1 MNSLT
6 LSVTSALPQN
16 QTRKRVTKKIIVWD
30 FHKGGLELSAKKAR
44 KGLLREYYYFTFF
57 LDPLPILVI
66 YMFC

>member
-1 MNSLT
+1 M
-6 LSVTSALPQN
+6 LPQRYLKTKQGN
-16 QTRKRVTKKIIVWD
+16 VSQKKIIVWD